1 MLPVERG
8 TTRPIKK
15 PEPKKPAPKK
25 AEPKPARS
33 AVAAGLAAKMRAMD
47 AFDARRDPPKAS
59 KPKASK
65 PAASRPSSA
74 AATGLANKVRAMNA
88 MDARRDPP
96 KAAKKDEGGGVD
108 PALKFNAGALTSAV
122 INAKN
127 PRDNR
132 ERWKVGDLNLT
143 KGVKK
148 AYSPTNTPATRWSTG
163 LGGAV
168 SVAQLPGAVTGT
180 AQAWKDAIK
189 GKGSYNDALNNT
201 AGLASLSA
209 NSVKSALELRT
220 LAKEVDQV
228 PRDVRNAI
236 HKQTLRLARS
246 GNIEGARALQWNS
259 GRLTDA
265 MSKRIINRTGDVGG
279 DALKR
284 EVQTRL
290 GQSATR
296 AQPKAVANAVRKA
309 GVKGLEKAAARGGA
323 RFVPGLNI
331 AVATADTAAA
341 ISTLRDPKANGV
353 KKTTAVLTAAGSWA
367 AATNIPIVSQGGAV
381 VSSVASIVGDG
392 KGVTKVGK
400 AIGHGAKK
408 VGKKVG
414 GWLNPF
420 D

>member
-1 MLPVERG
+1 MRPAERGG
-8 TTRPIKK
+8 TTRPIIKK
-15 PEPKKPAPKK
+15 PEPRKPAPKK
-25 AEPKPARS
+25 ADPKPSRTPA
-33 AVAAGLAAKMRAMD
+33 AAAGLAAKLRAMD
-47 AFDARRDPPKAS
+47 
-59 KPKASK
+59 
-65 PAASRPSSA
+65 
-74 AATGLANKVRAMNA
+74 A
-88 MDARRDPP
+88 MDARRGSP
-96 KAAKKDEGGGVD
+96 KTTKKDEGGGAD
-108 PALKFNAGALTSAV
+108 PALKFNAGALSSAI

-132 ERWKVGDLNLT
+132 ERWKLGDIPLT

-180 AQAWKDAIK
+180 AKAWKDAIK
-189 GKGSYNDALNNT
+189 GKGSFNDAFNNT
-201 AGLASLSA
+201 AGLVSLSA
-209 NSVKSALELRT
+209 NSAKSYLELRT

-246 GNIEGARALQWNS
+246 GNLEGARALQWNS
-259 GRLTDA
+259 RRLTET
-265 MSKRIINRTGDVGG
+265 MSKRIITRTGDVGG
-279 DALKR
+279 DRLKR
-284 EVQTRL
+284 DVVTRL
-290 GQSATR
+290 GRSSTS

-309 GVKGLEKAAARGGA
+309 GAKGLTKAAARGGA

-331 AVATADTAAA
+331 AVAGADTAAA
-341 ISTLRDPKANGV
+341 ISTWRDPKANMT
-353 KKTTAVLTAAGSWA
+353 KKVTSTITAAGSWA

-392 KGVTKVGK
+392 KGVVKAGK